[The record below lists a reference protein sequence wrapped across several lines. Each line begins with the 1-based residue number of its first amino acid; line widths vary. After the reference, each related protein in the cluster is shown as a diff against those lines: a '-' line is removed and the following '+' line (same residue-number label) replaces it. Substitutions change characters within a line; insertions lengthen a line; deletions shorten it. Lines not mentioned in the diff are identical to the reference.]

1 MKGIQAILHQ
11 VESKYLRNTKI
22 DFKPGDTVK
31 VHVKVV
37 EGDKTRTQVFEG
49 TVIGLYNEG
58 IKETFRVRRI
68 SYGVGV
74 ERLFPL
80 HSPFVEKVQ
89 VTKRGMARRAKLYY
103 LRDKSGKDSRIQEE
117 RKAIEAERTATV
129 VPAPVEQPKE
139 AVAAEAKPAAK
150 EKKEK

>member
-1 MKGIQAILHQ
+1 MSGIQAILHQ
-11 VESKYLRNTKI
+11 VEAKYMRPKHP

-37 EGDKTRTQVFEG
+37 EGDKERIQVFEG
-49 TVIGLYNEG
+49 TVIGKSKTG
-58 IKETFRVRRI
+58 IQECFRVRRM

-74 ERLFPL
+74 ERVFPM
-80 HSPFVEKVQ
+80 HSPFIEKVQ
-89 VTKRGMARRAKLYY
+89 VSKRGIASRAKLYY

-117 RKAIEAERTATV
+117 RRVIEEQRTATV

-139 AVAAEAKPAAK
+139 AAAAPAAAAEAKK
-150 EKKEK
+150 